1 MIAAAAAQAGVAN
14 RLGRTVELSPAAV
27 RYLADRRGTYSID
40 KAADLL
46 QWRPEVTLDAG
57 LELTRLWL
65 RSRGLIPG

>member
-1 MIAAAAAQAGVAN
+1 M
-14 RLGRTVELSPAAV
+14 

-57 LELTRLWL
+57 LGTDPPLVEIEGIDPRLKAGAL
-65 RSRGLIPG
+65 LDTMRATD